1 MPSFRAEG
9 GGWFRRW
16 FPFAR
21 APESRE
27 REERGGAVRLEL
39 QSGAPGAWGLD
50 SFSSARPGG
59 GQFLFKRPVRGKT
72 ILFQEPGPQ
81 VDNSFSPFLR
91 TDLGGGAFFLEEN
104 CGQQI
109 FSWLSKV
116 EKNERGK
123 DITKVWEFKGTLYS
137 GEQDKEDL
145 LGYKRF

>member
-1 MPSFRAEG
+1 M
-9 GGWFRRW
+9 
-16 FPFAR
+16 
-21 APESRE
+21 
-27 REERGGAVRLEL
+27 
-39 QSGAPGAWGLD
+39 
-50 SFSSARPGG
+50 
-59 GQFLFKRPVRGKT
+59 
-72 ILFQEPGPQ
+72 
-81 VDNSFSPFLR
+81 
-91 TDLGGGAFFLEEN
+91 EEN